1 MSSRQPTRDHH
12 SGERTASCSTFSPAP
27 VWSARQSAADED
39 PYDFNPVDLEQAVQS
54 RMTPLTRFGSA
65 IVASVEDLQSQT
77 RIKLQRA
84 RQAVAATLD
93 LKLNA
98 GTSSRAQL
106 AAQIL
111 RTTPATTFYRGAPL
125 PER

>member
-1 MSSRQPTRDHH
+1 
-12 SGERTASCSTFSPAP
+12 
-27 VWSARQSAADED
+27 
-39 PYDFNPVDLEQAVQS
+39 
-54 RMTPLTRFGSA
+54 MTPLAPFGSA